1 MSNQLVSSFIQEIK
15 QLDIDVS
22 GPDVEVFPALFF
34 TSVGL
39 DYLQSRNFQHKT
51 GVKFKHLTRNQL
63 NLSELDVLVI
73 VLGDYEPD
81 KADTQLIRSLLQSDV
96 KIVPFLLLSNQF
108 FEIPEGEIFSY
119 GQYIEALNRLCGKDY
134 HIVAFKE
141 QDLFTGK
148 DEVIKYFQTLKDLK
162 HLMRVKEK
170 LASYYVDLTAVQF
183 SLLKASE
190 EQSSYFE
197 IGITNMLEKEITRL
211 LSEIDKTIHK
221 KYAGVFNGQKG
232 HFTLIQRENL
242 KKVTVSR
249 FPNMGNSWMVA
260 EFGIE
265 FLDISFQI
273 KRFAAKV
280 ESSIVGEHF
289 ATLINDTNKALQFA
303 TNISILGTFSSGKT
317 TFINT
322 FLGANLRTSAT
333 HNTTILSEVR
343 HSSDNMNK
351 VSFQYKPIV
360 HLELLSPNND
370 RDAAIISPVHGIVED
385 IIELNG
391 IVTIMLRQQDEL
403 FSIYLGEKPPL
414 SNVKKGVRI
423 NKDERLTDGKHPQHS
438 QVKAFNLY
446 SIAEIEA
453 IIQLL
458 NKDTLKNPKLS
469 IQENGREE
477 VLTKKSS
484 IVSYLSRLKNIAKV
498 KYATIPADE
507 LLNGEYSDIRRISF
521 SANVTAS
528 NLLHEIVLDADGWET
543 FQGNHQQTGYAESPE
558 CYLLL
563 NKAVVYLKNDFL
575 QLANIVDTPGLGS
588 ITDLHDEI
596 TESYL
601 RDAKGILMIMIKMDN
616 HIERESLWKLL
627 SLLNSVYKNKSRQH
641 VYFFCNWYRNL
652 RTWKEIERTFAYLRD
667 ILIGFGFNKENIF
680 LCNLESVIK
689 HGIEDERLGEFP
701 SYGLLKERLKRDIAN
716 LGPMYHLSKLNE
728 SWNLGIRTNLYNLK
742 GRSYQLQQ
750 DIKQREFRKKNLK
763 NIKDELETISLSSVE
778 VFTHLKEV
786 VDNAT
791 SLLYKLDTKKT
802 WDEYGELLV
811 VAMESINNAYNDNEL
826 LDEIHLK
833 MLEMKSKLKKLNI
846 SVTFPDVP
854 EPALKNIPFGQLRKK
869 IQEIINDWPLM
880 TFYFGSYRDNRRCE
894 VRDWVNEHVD
904 LLKESFKDYFNQTK
918 NLFLDFKEKVIVNV
932 TDELKLLENTKA
944 VDIMTIQTM
953 IDEIERNVKPT
964 WNKILKNMN
973 VLQSERETNE
983 HYRD

>member
-1 MSNQLVSSFIQEIK
+1 MSNQLVSSFLQEINK
-15 QLDIDVS
+15 LDIDVAR
-22 GPDVEVFPALFF
+22 PDVEVFPALFF

-39 DYLQSRNFQHKT
+39 DYLQTRDFQEKA
-51 GVKFKHLTRNQL
+51 GVRFQHLTRNQL
-63 NLSELDVLVI
+63 NLSELDVLVL

-81 KADTQLIRSLLQSDV
+81 KADAQLIRSLLQSNV
-96 KIVPFLLLSNQF
+96 KIVPLLILSNQF

-141 QDLFTGK
+141 QELFTGK
-148 DEVIKYFQTLKDLK
+148 EEVNKYFQTLKELK

-170 LASYYVDLTAVQF
+170 LADYYKELTAVQF

-190 EQSSYFE
+190 DQSNYFE
-197 IGITNMLEKEITRL
+197 IGITSNLEKEIARL
-211 LSEIDKTIHK
+211 LTEIDKAIHN
-221 KYAGVFNGQKG
+221 KYENVFNGQKG
-232 HFTLIQRENL
+232 IFTLIQRDNL

-249 FPNMGNSWMVA
+249 YPNMGNSWMVA

-265 FLDISFQI
+265 FLDITSQI
-273 KRFAAKV
+273 KSFVKKI
-280 ESSIVGEHF
+280 ESNIVVDSF
-289 ATLINDTNKALQFA
+289 TPLIHDTNKALQFA

-322 FLGANLRTSAT
+322 LLGANLRTSAA
-333 HNTTILSEVR
+333 HNTSILSEVR
-343 HSSDNMNK
+343 YSTDEMNR

-360 HLELLSPNND
+360 HLELLQPNAD
-370 RDAAIISPVHGIVED
+370 RDAAIISPVQGMVED

-391 IVTIMLRQQDEL
+391 IVTILVRQKDEL
-403 FSIYLGEKPPL
+403 FSVYLGEKLPL
-414 SNVKKGVRI
+414 PDVRKGMKI
-423 NKDERLTDGKHPQHS
+423 NKDDRLTEGKHPQHS
-438 QVKAFNLY
+438 QVKAFNVY
-446 SIAEIEA
+446 SSAEIEA

-458 NKDTLKNPKLS
+458 TRDTLKNAKLS
-469 IQENGREE
+469 IQEKGKAE

-507 LLNGEYSDIRRISF
+507 LQYGEYIDIRRISF
-521 SANVTAS
+521 SANVIS
-528 NLLHEIVLDADGWET
+528 SDLIDEIVLDAAGWET
-543 FQGNHQQTGYAESPE
+543 FQGNEQQTGYAESPE

-689 HGIEDERLGEFP
+689 HGIEDEKLGEFP
-701 SYGLLKERLKRDIAN
+701 SYGLLKERLKSNIAK

-728 SWNLGIRTNLYNLK
+728 SWNSGIRTNLYNLK

-750 DIKQREFRKKNLK
+750 DIKHRELRRKNLEK
-763 NIKDELETISLSSVE
+763 MKDELEAISLNSKE
-778 VFTHLKEV
+778 VFTQLKKVE
-786 VDNAT
+786 DNAT
-791 SLLYKLDTKKT
+791 SLTYRLDTKKT
-802 WDEYGELLV
+802 WEENGDLLV
-811 VAMESINNAYNDNEL
+811 AAVESINNAYNDNEL
-826 LDEIHLK
+826 IEEVHLK
-833 MLEMKSKLKKLNI
+833 MIEMKSKLAKLNI
-846 SVTFPDVP
+846 SVTFPNVP

-869 IQEIINDWPLM
+869 IQDIINDWPLM
-880 TFYFGSYRDNRRCE
+880 TFYFGSYRDHRRWE

-904 LLKESFKDYFNQTK
+904 ELRASFNDYFNRTK
-918 NLFLDFKEKVIVNV
+918 KIFLEFKENVIINV
-932 TDELKLLENTKA
+932 TEDLKLLENTKA
-944 VDIMTIQTM
+944 EDIMTIYTM
-953 IDEIERNVKPT
+953 IDEIERNVKPA
-964 WNKILKNMN
+964 WNKISKNMN
-973 VLQSERETNE
+973 GLQSERETNE